1 MPDRRRILLIS
12 PNSPFSPQSGAEQ
25 RTALLYE
32 ALSQLGRTDV
42 LIVAPASLR
51 SRAKPAK
58 DSRVIGELLWQ
69 QSKLGMDKYF
79 PQRFQPNSAGEKEP
93 DYHQYD
99 LIVGRYLNPICKLHL
114 PDDVP
119 TLVDL
124 DDWQK
129 SYGAADGMSPTAVAQ
144 RIKRAYAAWL
154 AKRQLKRF
162 SGFYF
167 VSERDRDTV
176 PHWLSASLP
185 NIPFSPPAT
194 PLPDTANGNI
204 LFVGA
209 LWYPPNSHGID
220 RFLAACW
227 QRIRSAMPN
236 ATLTL
241 VGAAS
246 PDTRRKWEQYPGVT
260 APGFVDDLTDAYR
273 SAAFTI
279 APIYFGGGT
288 NIKIVESLAFG
299 RACITTPHCATAF
312 QNDLIAGN
320 AISVATDDDD
330 FAQRC
335 IALLNDSALRC
346 AQAAAGYDL
355 VGKRYNRR
363 AFTQSVLALA
373 ERVLTRN
380 APFGR

>member
-1 MPDRRRILLIS
+1 MSDRHRILLIT

-42 LIVAPASLR
+42 LIVAPVDLR
-51 SRAKPAK
+51 PRPKMPK
-58 DSRVIGELLWQ
+58 DSRIIGELRWRP
-69 QSKLGMDKYF
+69 SKLGMDKYS
-79 PQRFQPNSAGEKEP
+79 QQGFQPNEEGSKEP
-93 DYHQYD
+93 DYRQYD

-114 PDDVP
+114 PHDVP

-124 DDWQK
+124 DDWRK
-129 SYGAADGMSPTAVAQ
+129 SYGADDGLSPTSIARHLKQ
-144 RIKRAYAAWL
+144 AYAAWL

-176 PHWLSASLP
+176 AHGLSASLP
-185 NIPFSPPAT
+185 NIPFSPPGA
-194 PLPDTANGNI
+194 PMPDTANGNI

-209 LWYPPNSHGID
+209 LWYPPNAQGID
-220 RFLAACW
+220 RFLASCW
-227 QRIRSAMPN
+227 LRIRAAMPA

-241 VGAAS
+241 VGAA
-246 PDTRRKWEQYPGVT
+246 PPCIRKEWESYPGVA
-260 APGFVDDLTDAYR
+260 APGFVEDLGEAYR
-273 SAAFTI
+273 SASFTI

-288 NIKIVESLAFG
+288 NIKIVESLAYG

-320 AISVATDDDD
+320 AISVATSDDD
-330 FAQRC
+330 FAERC
-335 IALLNDSALRC
+335 IALLNNAALRC
-346 AQAAAGYDL
+346 QQAAAGYEL
-355 VGKRYNRR
+355 VSDRYNRS
-363 AFTQSVLALA
+363 AFTRTVLALA
-373 ERVLTRN
+373 EQALQRR
-380 APFGR
+380 PIPS